1 MGIAWNDRLSG
12 KGSGLIFTRG
22 IGVVYSTDTS
32 KLIEQSNQKLKTP
45 MLFICYLKDPK
56 NPGEEQVAVV
66 RMPPGSKQIEA
77 LAACSKIYALEP
89 SFKAAADPLKP
100 KFYTFTVPD
109 TPDFGRY
116 LSRTCLDPRNQIGLS
131 APEVRDIIDEVN
143 RQIESGAPEHSKATT
158 RS

>member
-1 MGIAWNDRLSG
+1 M
-12 KGSGLIFTRG
+12 
-22 IGVVYSTDTS
+22 VYSTDTS

-56 NPGEEQVAVV
+56 TPGDGQVAVV
-66 RMPPGSKQIEA
+66 KLPVGSKAITA
-77 LAACSKIYALEP
+77 LEACSKIYALEP

-100 KFYTFTVPD
+100 KFYTFAVPE

-131 APEVRDIIDEVN
+131 APEVRDIIDEAT
-143 RQIESGAPEHSKATT
+143 RQMRGEDAGEINASARG
-158 RS
+158 